1 MQNYKYRKAPWIKV
15 YGGEILNDLLY
26 CSLPIEAKALLI
38 PLWALAA
45 ESYSGVFDS
54 SLEQL
59 SFRIRGFSATDID
72 LGVAALISAGF
83 FIDAI
88 GEEIDVM
95 VPISPAAQLKK
106 AEKAAEKIAE
116 KQAKADIKA
125 AKKLANAQ
133 AKAEAKQLK
142 MHQALAEIQIDVPK
156 VTTTLDSPS
165 FHRPLNIEQSNF
177 GTSWSNKISPENVS
191 IAADF

>member
-125 AKKLANAQ
+125 AKKLANAE
-133 AKAEAKQLK
+133 AKARAKVTKARQDLEDKQL
-142 MHQALAEIQIDVPK
+142 QITPAHISDVHK
-156 VTTTLDSPS
+156 SIHFNHLGAGGR
-165 FHRPLNIEQSNF
+165 F
-177 GTSWSNKISPENVS
+177 TSAPTSDRVS
-191 IAADF
+191 VAADF